1 MDKKSPGYPEK
12 NPESRGIRIKN
23 FGDFSGFSNPH
34 PESRDFSGYCTQD
47 FFLGFHMA
55 IPIPETLGFSGFCTQ
70 DFLGFSIPDPDPR
83 DFRDFELRIFLGV
96 SYPDSALGIFSG
108 FSNPDPRDLGIF
120 RLSQN

>member
-1 MDKKSPGYPEK
+1 
-12 NPESRGIRIKN
+12 
-23 FGDFSGFSNPH
+23 
-34 PESRDFSGYCTQD
+34 
-47 FFLGFHMA
+47 MA